1 MVQDLASAPL
11 IRAEDENEK
20 DMLRSTGWEWMVPA
34 WFEIR
39 VGHSWPKN
47 VGFILIFMPKLIF
60 LDDEMR
66 NEGCGILFS

>member
-20 DMLRSTGWEWMVPA
+20 DMLRITGWEWMVPA

-39 VGHSWPKN
+39 VGHK
-47 VGFILIFMPKLIF
+47 M
-60 LDDEMR
+60 
-66 NEGCGILFS
+66 